1 MQNIKLCKG
10 VDIDMDKLITKI
22 YEARDYIQRYL
33 NYTPEIGLILGSG
46 LGVLG
51 EEVQDK
57 VIIEYSDIPNFPVST
72 VEGHKSRFIFGT
84 LNNKKI
90 AVMQGR
96 FHYYEGYSMQDVVFP
111 VWVMHALGINNLIV
125 TNAAGGVNKSFKPGD
140 LMLIK
145 DHINF
150 SGDNPL
156 LGPNINEMGVRFP
169 DMSNAYNY
177 DLIELAKICA
187 TDNNIEIR
195 EGTYMMFTGPN
206 YETPSEIK
214 AVRILGGDAVGMS
227 TVPEVIA
234 ANHSGMK
241 VLGISCITNMAAGI
255 LGQPLNH
262 QEVIDTAEKVKNK
275 FISLVKSIVQ
285 NL

>member
-1 MQNIKLCKG
+1 MSGNNL
-10 VDIDMDKLITKI
+10 MEKI
-22 YEARDYIQRYL
+22 MEARDFIKKQVDF
-33 NYTPEIGLILGSG
+33 TPEIGLILGSG

-57 VIIEYSDIPNFPVST
+57 IIINYSDIPNFPVST

-84 LNNKKI
+84 LNNKKV

-96 FHYYEGYSMQDVVFP
+96 FHFYEGYKMQEVVFP
-111 VWVMHALGINNLIV
+111 VWVMKALGVSKLIV
-125 TNAAGGVNKSFKPGD
+125 TNAAGGVNTSFIPGD

-150 SGDNPL
+150 AGTNPL
-156 LGPNINEMGVRFP
+156 IGPNVEEFGVRFP
-169 DMSNAYNY
+169 DMSSAYNKE
-177 DLIELAKICA
+177 LIDIAKKCA
-187 TDNNIEIR
+187 ENNGIGVK

-206 YETPSEIK
+206 YETPAEIRMT
-214 AVRILGGDAVGMS
+214 RILGGDAVGMS
-227 TVPEVIA
+227 TVPEVLT

-255 LGQPLNH
+255 LDQPLNH
-262 QEVIDTAEKVKNK
+262 QEVIETAEMVRTKFVK
-275 FISLVKSIVQ
+275 LVKDIVE
-285 NL
+285 NI